1 MQSAYLQGHNCGP
14 MQVLNG
20 FVQMLGI
27 PTIPLGIT
35 ENDGKHEEVGVSYRS
50 YFQTNPQVISSILAV

>member
-27 PTIPLGIT
+27 PTIPLGIP
-35 ENDGKHEEVGVSYRS
+35 ENDGKHEEGVS
-50 YFQTNPQVISSILAV
+50 YFQTNPHVISSILAV